1 MGSNTESE
9 LADEYNT
16 TEDLSGFDGGRA
28 VPAKVK
34 REVTIS
40 VRFSDE
46 EMAELRR
53 RAERANMPVT
63 SFIRAAA
70 LEAARPVDRTALGE
84 LTRDLE
90 QRAHQVAEYVA
101 RGA

>member
-16 TEDLSGFDGGRA
+16 TEDLSGFDRSHA

-34 REVTIS
+34 RAVTIS

-53 RAERANMPVT
+53 RAERVNMPVT

-70 LEAARPVDRTALGE
+70 LEAARPVDRTASGE
-84 LTRDLE
+84 LVRDLE
-90 QRAHQVAEYVA
+90 QRAHAVAEYVA